1 VWLII
6 VWFAMMIAWEGWLEV
21 FCGRVR
27 AGIDGVVMNVIQSV
41 LDHFVE
47 DDRSLKVLETYL

>member
-1 VWLII
+1 
-6 VWFAMMIAWEGWLEV
+6 MMIAWEGWLEV

-27 AGIDGVVMNVIQSV
+27 AGIDGVVMNVTQSV